1 MKKQLTILGTLLAAT
16 AAQAQLVPGG
26 DFEYDPASWP
36 TYFTTGYTPG
46 YIPTVLPNNGL
57 NNFNALDGAG
67 RLTINTTPQDM
78 APAWPNFGAAPA
90 IPGTQFLIVNGS
102 LDANQVVWNLAAP
115 QHIPVVAG
123 QTYFF
128 EAYFANIN
136 QTANNLG
143 TLTFQLQFS
152 PDNVSFGPNQVLGT
166 PNVQA
171 TGVGEWN
178 ILTNPS
184 WEAPG
189 NGWVDLQIVNANSE
203 FNGNDFAIDNINFG
217 RTLVPEAS
225 SFLPALAALGLGGLY
240 VARRKR

>member
-1 MKKQLTILGTLLAAT
+1 MKKQLTLLGSLLAAT

-26 DFEYDPASWP
+26 DFEYTPALWP
-36 TYFTTGYTPG
+36 TYFTTGYS
-46 YIPTVLPNNGL
+46 YVPTVPQSNPA
-57 NNFNALDGAG
+57 NFNALDGAG
-67 RLTINTTPQDM
+67 LLTINTSPFDL
-78 APAWPNFGAAPA
+78 APAWPDFGAEPS

-102 LDANQVVWNLAAP
+102 LNAGQVVWNLAST

-128 EAYFANIN
+128 EAYYANIN
-136 QTANNLG
+136 QTLGNLG

-152 PDNVSFGPNQVLGT
+152 PDNVTFGPDEVLGT

-171 TGVGEWN
+171 TGVGQWN

-184 WEAPG
+184 WAAPT
-189 NGWVDLQIVNANSE
+189 NGWVDLQIVNANSA
-203 FNGNDFAIDNINFG
+203 FTGNDFVIDNINFG

-225 SFLPALAALGLGGLY
+225 TVVPVLAMLGLGGLY